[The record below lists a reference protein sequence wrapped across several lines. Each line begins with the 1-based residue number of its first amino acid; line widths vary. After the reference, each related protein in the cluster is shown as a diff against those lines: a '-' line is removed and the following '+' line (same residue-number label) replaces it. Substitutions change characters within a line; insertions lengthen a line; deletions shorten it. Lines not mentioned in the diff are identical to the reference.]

1 MRFEF
6 FATTT
11 DLVNVFIGLIVNRQN
26 LFHKFFDG
34 SPKAQRIL
42 SVVKIGQSFWIV
54 HASFVQNLRQIVCFP
69 AVSLIVFLHEVNM
82 SWRAEKKLRSR
93 LAD

>member
-1 MRFEF
+1 MWFEF

-11 DLVNVFIGLIVNRQN
+11 DLVDVVIGLIVNRQN
-26 LFHKFFDG
+26 LPHKFFDG

-54 HASFVQNLRQIVCFP
+54 HASFLQNLRQIVCFP

>member
-1 MRFEF
+1 MWFEV

-11 DLVNVFIGLIVNRQN
+11 DLVDVVIGLIVNLQN
-26 LFHKFFDG
+26 LLHKFFDG

-54 HASFVQNLRQIVCFP
+54 HASFLQNLRQIVRFP

-82 SWRAEKKLRSR
+82 SWRTEKKLRSR